1 MVKEIITTTKDHMQ
15 KTIVHTN
22 REFASLRTGRASTEL
37 LKHITVDYYGAA
49 TPLEQV
55 AKVTVPEARLL
66 VVQPWEKRIIPDIE
80 KAILEANLG
89 LNPANNGEIIR
100 VPIPELT
107 SERRVE
113 LVKLAHKM
121 TEEGRIAVRNVRKDA
136 NHKIKA
142 MEKSHELSQ
151 DEASVAYDDVQNLT
165 NDFIKKI
172 DDLMKEKEK
181 SILED

>member
-1 MVKEIITTTKDHMQ
+1 MVKEIIITAKDHMQ
-15 KTIVHTN
+15 KSIAHTN

-37 LKHITVDYYGAA
+37 LKHITVDYYGVA

-66 VVQPWEKRIIPDIE
+66 VVQPWEKRIISDIE

-89 LNPANNGEIIR
+89 LNPTNNGEIIR

-107 SERRVE
+107 SERRGE
-113 LVKLAHKM
+113 LAKLAHKM
-121 TEEGRIAVRNVRKDA
+121 AEEGRIAIRNVRKDA
-136 NHKIKA
+136 NNKIKA
-142 MEKSHELSQ
+142 IEKNRDISQ
-151 DEASVAYDDVQNLT
+151 DEASVAYDDMQNLT
-165 NDFIKKI
+165 NDSIKKI
-172 DDLMKEKEK
+172 DDLIKEKEK